1 MVIALIVFIL
11 VFVGLD
17 VGISLLNYNQRTQPL
32 PANVAGIYDEAAYSK
47 WLAYSMEKLKLG
59 LIQKAVVTLILVGF
73 LGLGGFAWLN
83 TFSESFSTDPVLTTL
98 IFIGAFMGLQLV
110 VGLPFEWVDTFTIE
124 AKYGFNKTTVKTFWI
139 DQLKGSVLGVVL
151 GGAVLTLLVNLYL
164 NLKDALLQ
172 FGIWAYVAL
181 SILTLAMFVLSKVF
195 VRFFNRLKP
204 IDDAELKGKI
214 DELATKCGFRV
225 KSIYE
230 MDASKRSTKLNGFY
244 TGFGKVGEIV
254 LYDTLIAK
262 MSHEQILA
270 VLAHELGHAKHKD
283 TQKLLAIQNGT
294 MVFYIALIVFI
305 LYMPGLFTPFGFEG
319 VHFGFALILF
329 SILVE
334 PLSLVLGIVRNALM
348 RIAET
353 KADAYAVSMT
363 SKETM
368 GDVLKTLA
376 AENFSNLNPH
386 PLYVMIH
393 YTHPPIAQ
401 RLSDLQKAN

>member
-32 PANVAGIYDEAAYSK
+32 PQNVVGIYDDVAYSK

-59 LIQKAVVTLILVGF
+59 LIQKGVFTVILVGF
-73 LGLGGFAWLN
+73 LGLGGFAGLN
-83 TFSESFSTDPVLTTL
+83 TFSESFSTDPVLSTL

-110 VGLPFEWVDTFTIE
+110 VGLPFEWIDTFTIE

-139 DQLKGSVLGVVL
+139 DQLKGLVLGIIL
-151 GGAVLTLLVNLYL
+151 GGAVLAFLVSLYL
-164 NLKDALLQ
+164 NFQDQLIE
-172 FGIWAYVAL
+172 FGVWSYIAL
-181 SILTLAMFVLSKVF
+181 SVLTLVMFVLSKVF
-195 VRFFNRLKP
+195 VRLFNKLKP
-204 IDDAELKGKI
+204 IDDEQLKTKI

-262 MSHEQILA
+262 MTHEQILA

-283 TQKLLAIQNGT
+283 TLRLLGIQN
-294 MVFYIALIVFI
+294 MILWVYIALIVVI
-305 LYMPGLFTPFGFEG
+305 LSVPSLFVAFGFEG

-329 SILVE
+329 SVLVE
-334 PLSLVLGIVRNALM
+334 PVSLIVGISNNAIL
-348 RIAET
+348 RLAET
-353 KADAYAVSMT
+353 KADAYAVTMT

-368 GDVLKTLA
+368 GEVLKTLA

-401 RLSDLQKAN
+401 RLSDLQKAH

>member
-32 PANVAGIYDEAAYSK
+32 PANVAGIYDVAAYSK

-59 LIQKAVVTLILVGF
+59 LIQKAVFTVILVGL
-73 LGLGGFAWLN
+73 LGFGGFAWLN
-83 TFSESFSTDPVLTTL
+83 TFSESFSMDQVLSTL

-110 VGLPFEWVDTFTIE
+110 VGLPFEWIDTFTIE
-124 AKYGFNKTTVKTFWI
+124 AKYGFNKTTIKTFWI
-139 DQLKGSVLGVVL
+139 DQLKGLVLGIVL
-151 GGAVLTLLVNLYL
+151 GGAVLVLLVSLYL
-164 NLKDALLQ
+164 NFQEALLQ

-195 VRFFNRLKP
+195 VRVFNKLKP
-204 IDDAELKGKI
+204 IDDMNLKAKI

-283 TQKLLAIQNGT
+283 TQKLLLIQNGT
-294 MVFYIALIVFI
+294 MVYYIALIVFI

>member
-32 PANVAGIYDEAAYSK
+32 PQNVAGIYDEAAYSK

-59 LIQKAVVTLILVGF
+59 LIQKAVFTVILVGF

-83 TFSESFSTDPVLTTL
+83 TFSESFSTDPVLSTL
-98 IFIGAFMGLQLV
+98 IFIGSFMGLQLI
-110 VGLPFEWVDTFTIE
+110 VGLPFEWIDTFTIE

-139 DQLKGSVLGVVL
+139 DQLKGLVLGVVL
-151 GGAVLTLLVNLYL
+151 GGAVLTLLVNLYQ
-164 NLKDALLQ
+164 NFQDALLQ
-172 FGIWAYVAL
+172 FGTWAYIAL
-181 SILTLAMFVLSKVF
+181 SILTLVMFVLSKVF
-195 VRFFNRLKP
+195 VRVFNKLKP
-204 IDDAELKGKI
+204 IDDLELKGKI
-214 DELATKCGFRV
+214 DELAMKCGFRV

-283 TQKLLAIQNGT
+283 TQKLLLIQNGT
-294 MVFYIALIVFI
+294 MVYYIALIVFI
-305 LYMPGLFTPFGFEG
+305 LYMPGLFTPFRFEG